1 MDIDITG
8 ARILISRPEWGGFM
22 LTETVVVTWVVMLIL
37 VLACRFM
44 TAHLEVHPTKKR
56 QVIAEWIVTS
66 IRDMVQTNMGEKYVH
81 TWYVPFIGAMFA
93 LSAGCSLSSVVGAYA
108 PTSDLST
115 VLGWALFV
123 FALITITKIKTN
135 GFGGYLLGFTTPI
148 PVMTP
153 FNIIGEIATPVSM
166 AFRHFGNIMGGGVLT
181 SLLYSALAAASS
193 LIFGWLPGLLG
204 EIPFLQVG
212 IPAVLSLYFDI
223 FSGFVQALVFSLLTM
238 VYVGNA
244 CPPPEIE

>member
-1 MDIDITG
+1 MCDRRDPGT
-8 ARILISRPEWGGFM
+8 ASAKKTRQV
-22 LTETVVVTWVVMLIL
+22 LTEKLITTL
-37 VLACRFM
+37 Y
-44 TAHLEVHPTKKR
+44 
-56 QVIAEWIVTS
+56 
-66 IRDMVQTNMGEKYVH
+66 DMVGDTMGRHNLY
-81 TWYVPFIGAMFA
+81 WAPYIGTLF
-93 LSAGCSLSSVVGAYA
+93 LSSALGSLIGMTGFLRSA
-108 PTSDLST
+108 TSDLST
-115 VLGWALFV
+115 TLTWALMTSV
-123 FALITITKIKTN
+123 LVWVCSIRAN
-135 GFGGYLLGFTTPI
+135 GVWGWLKGYAE
-148 PVMTP
+148 PVAVMLP
-153 FNIIGEIATPVSM
+153 MNIVSEIAQPISM

>member
-8 ARILISRPEWGGFM
+8 ARILISKPEWGGFM
-22 LTETVVVTWVVMLIL
+22 LTETVVVTWIVMLVL

-66 IRDMVQTNMGEKYVH
+66 IRDMVQTNMGEKYAQ

-135 GFGGYLLGFTTPI
+135 GFGGYLLSFCAGQY
-148 PVMTP
+148 
-153 FNIIGEIATPVSM
+153 
-166 AFRHFGNIMGGGVLT
+166 RQGNP
-181 SLLYSALAAASS
+181 S
-193 LIFGWLPGLLG
+193 GLLG
-204 EIPFLQVG
+204 GLQFHQG
-212 IPAVLSLYFDI
+212 LCDA
-223 FSGFVQALVFSLLTM
+223 SGAQCRED
-238 VYVGNA
+238 GDQ
-244 CPPPEIE
+244 

>member
-1 MDIDITG
+1 MN
-8 ARILISRPEWGGFM
+8 ILAVESSCDETAVAIVRDGRQV
-22 LTETVVVTWVVMLIL
+22 LTEKLITTL
-37 VLACRFM
+37 Y
-44 TAHLEVHPTKKR
+44 
-56 QVIAEWIVTS
+56 
-66 IRDMVQTNMGEKYVH
+66 DMVGDTMGRHNLY
-81 TWYVPFIGAMFA
+81 WAPYIGTLF
-93 LSAGCSLSSVVGAYA
+93 LSSALGSLIGMTGFLRSA
-108 PTSDLST
+108 TSDLST
-115 VLGWALFV
+115 TLTWALMTSV
-123 FALITITKIKTN
+123 LVWVCSIRAN
-135 GFGGYLLGFTTPI
+135 GVWGWLKGYAE
-148 PVMTP
+148 PVAVMLP
-153 FNIIGEIATPVSM
+153 MNIVSEIAQPISM

>member
-66 IRDMVQTNMGEKYVH
+66 IRDMVQTNMGEKYAH

-135 GFGGYLLGFTTPI
+135 GFGGYLLGFTTPE
-148 PVMTP
+148 PVCGPET
-153 FNIIGEIATPVSM
+153 
-166 AFRHFGNIMGGGVLT
+166 
-181 SLLYSALAAASS
+181 
-193 LIFGWLPGLLG
+193 GL
-204 EIPFLQVG
+204 
-212 IPAVLSLYFDI
+212 
-223 FSGFVQALVFSLLTM
+223 
-238 VYVGNA
+238 
-244 CPPPEIE
+244 